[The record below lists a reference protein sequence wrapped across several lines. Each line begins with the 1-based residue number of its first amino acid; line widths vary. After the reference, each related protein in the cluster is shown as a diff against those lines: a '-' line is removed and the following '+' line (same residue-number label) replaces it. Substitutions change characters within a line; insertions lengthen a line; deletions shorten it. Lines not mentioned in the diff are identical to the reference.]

1 MEEKDTKKTKTEE
14 VKPRPTKL
22 EEIDTWKMRALVEK
36 AGRISSTMNSLEL
49 QFNAMKKEQDEF
61 MQSLSRQMSGGTSD
75 TKYWDGISEDAVF
88 NPPDPNQGLADMNPE
103 VSDNPG
109 PGEVGFGPDTR
120 IQG

>member
-49 QFNAMKKEQDEF
+49 QFNAMKKEQDEAKLELVQWQEE
-61 MQSLSRQMSGGTSD
+61 MKN
-75 TKYWDGISEDAVF
+75 KYGSDAVASL
-88 NPPDPNQGLADMNPE
+88 DGTLQY
-103 VSDNPG
+103 SK
-109 PGEVGFGPDTR
+109 EVG
-120 IQG
+120 QSK